1 MNTELDKQL
10 RHLHRLYVELSHH
23 SCPYALCERLWY
35 EFNKAGL
42 GDDDLRITIAH
53 VQRLNA
59 KREKPFHVPLR
70 FDSFIG
76 NLERFGS
83 LLGEARAEQR
93 ARDFKA
99 KHSYSEGKASVLRS
113 SGRADAPE
121 VPPNCISAKEAL
133 ERLKREL

>member
-1 MNTELDKQL
+1 MNTELDQAL

-53 VQRLNA
+53 VQRINSR
-59 KREKPFHVPLR
+59 REKCFHVPLR

-76 NLERFGS
+76 NLERFAG
-83 LLGEARAEQR
+83 LLGEARAELR

-99 KHSYSEGKASVLRS
+99 KHSYSEGKASVLRAT
-113 SGRADAPE
+113 GRSDTPPVPDGAMTARDA
-121 VPPNCISAKEAL
+121 
-133 ERLKREL
+133 LKRIQSEL